1 MAIDSEITR
10 NVEQVRNATYGKDVR
25 EAIARGLELCYGYT
39 SGETADEAAQRANT
53 AAERVEGLIDD
64 SEQAVEEV
72 QQALDDI
79 DDIVKVSTEQPTEST
94 NKIWIQPQDDT
105 EYKVATFAAYE
116 VLWNRMN
123 EINQTYEQGHGGI
136 VSIVLDSNY
145 LDPTDSYKKR
155 YIITYSD
162 ETTGEFFVNN
172 GRTGE
177 QGPIDTITGTTIYY
191 HKGVTSG
198 GNLVTTPPSTGWSTN
213 IPDMSA
219 GDYLWTQTVLTYAS
233 TAEAY
238 IYGLTRWGLNGRNGI
253 DGSGAVNAVALGVD
267 GEDLPNTEGTV
278 RIPLDQT
285 PSAGSGSLLTSGAIH
300 TAISTISQAVENM
313 APLASPEFTGLP
325 RTVTPENSDES
336 TRIASTAFVH
346 GLLNE
351 NLPRQISVTM
361 RDSDLEY
368 LDSSITEDTYCMFAG
383 INPSDLPGSLSW
395 VTTAGK
401 LNLYLIKAPA
411 SPLTFTVVLVET
423 HAEQ

>member
-1 MAIDSEITR
+1 MAIDPEITR

-64 SEQAVEEV
+64 SEQAVHDV
-72 QQALDDI
+72 QQALEDV
-79 DDIVKVSTEQPTEST
+79 DDIVKVSTDQPTETT
-94 NKIWIQPQDDT
+94 NKIWIQPQDNT

-116 VLWNRMN
+116 VLWSRMN
-123 EINQTYEQGHGGI
+123 EINETYEQGHGGI
-136 VSIVLDSNY
+136 VSIALDSNY

-198 GNLVTTPPSTGWSTN
+198 GQLITTPPTTGWSTN

-253 DGSGAVNAVALGVD
+253 DGTGAVNAVALGVD
-267 GEDLPNTEGTV
+267 GEDLPNTDGTV
-278 RIPLDQT
+278 HIPLDQA
-285 PSAGSGSLLTSGAIH
+285 PSVGSGSLLTSGAVY
-300 TAISTISQAVENM
+300 TALSTLNQTIESL
-313 APLASPEFTGLP
+313 APLASPVFTGTP
-325 RTVTPENSDES
+325 QTVTAETSDDS

-346 GLLNE
+346 DLFDE
-351 NLPRQISVTM
+351 TQPRQISVTM

-368 LDSSITEDTYCMFAG
+368 LDASITEDTYCLFAG
-383 INPSDLPGSLSW
+383 INPSDLPSSLSW
-395 VTTAGK
+395 ATSTGK
-401 LNLYLIKAPA
+401 LNLYLTKAPA
-411 SPLTFTVVLVET
+411 STLTFTVVLVDT
-423 HAEQ
+423 LAAQ